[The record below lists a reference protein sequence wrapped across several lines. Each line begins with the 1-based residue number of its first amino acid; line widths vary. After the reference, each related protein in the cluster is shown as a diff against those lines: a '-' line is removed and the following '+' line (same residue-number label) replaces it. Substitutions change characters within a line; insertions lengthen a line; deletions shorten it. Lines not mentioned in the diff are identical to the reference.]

1 MSAIRFIDCDG
12 VEINVKTDVTLSSRE
27 LDEVKKFFINNPEN
41 ISDYETDEEYINAGM
56 KKLSK
61 KMYFKYEILSNDC
74 DLEIAI

>member
-1 MSAIRFIDCDG
+1 MSVIRFINCVGD
-12 VEINVKTDVTLSSRE
+12 EINVKTDVTLSGRE

-41 ISDYETDEEYINAGM
+41 ISDFDTDEEYINSGM

-61 KMYFKYEILSNDC
+61 KMHFKYEILSNDC